1 MLPIET
7 WLFSWYS
14 FLTSLSG
21 LPDKEENDIN
31 MLPTKI
37 VVIGAGSAIFGLNT
51 ISALMGSEQL
61 RGSHL
66 ALVDRN
72 AETLALMARLA
83 ERLNREWDAQMTVTT
98 HTHHREALDGAA
110 FVVSAIEVP
119 PREKLWRSDFEI
131 PLKYGVRQPYA
142 ENGGP
147 GGFAHAA
154 RNIGPVLEIARDME
168 GACPDAWFLNF
179 TNPMM
184 RICDAIARYS
194 RIKVVGLCH
203 QIHAGYGMV
212 GYVLADDL
220 GFQVPEGTISTEAH
234 PDIWPRL
241 ERLAHQAMERVD
253 IKATGLNHFTWML
266 DLRDRHAG
274 EDLYPLF
281 AQRWAEFDPTFEP
294 LTRRVYYAFGRF
306 PIPGDEHLCEYLPW
320 LSDPLTKPWE
330 KYEISLYGWERMDQL
345 RGIGH
350 KEIAKMGDGRMDIA
364 HLRDVD
370 SEGALEVIEN
380 IAGAG
385 NHYHLAVNL
394 PNYGYITNLPEGAIV
409 EVPGLFSGAGVQAVG
424 VGPLPEPIA
433 ELCRRE
439 ITVARLCVDAAVHG
453 DRRVALQCL
462 LLDPV
467 ITDLDVAQQILDDY
481 LEAYREHLPQ
491 FW

>member
-1 MLPIET
+1 
-7 WLFSWYS
+7 
-14 FLTSLSG
+14 
-21 LPDKEENDIN
+21 

-51 ISALMGSEQL
+51 LSALMGSERL

-72 AETLALMARLA
+72 GETLALVARLA

-98 HTHHREALDGAA
+98 HTHHAEALEGAG
-110 FVVSAIEVP
+110 FVISAIEVP
-119 PREKLWRSDFEI
+119 PREKLWRSDYEI
-131 PLKYGVRQPYA
+131 TLKHGVRQPYA

-154 RNIGPVLEIARDME
+154 RNVGPVIEIVRDME
-168 GACPDAWFLNF
+168 EACPDAWFVNY

-203 QIHAGYGMV
+203 QIQAGYGMV
-212 GYVLADDL
+212 GYVLADVL
-220 GFQVPEGTISTEAH
+220 GIEVPEGTISTHAH
-234 PDIWPRL
+234 PQLWPRL
-241 ERLAHQAMERVD
+241 TRLAHQALERVD
-253 IKATGLNHFTWML
+253 IKAAGLNHFTWML
-266 DLRDRHAG
+266 DLRDRRTG

-281 AQRWAEFDPTFEP
+281 AERWASFDPTFEP
-294 LTRRVYYAFGRF
+294 LTRRVYRAFGWF

-320 LSDPLTKPWE
+320 ASDPVTKPWE
-330 KYEISLYGWERMDQL
+330 KYEISLYDWELMDQL
-345 RGIGH
+345 RGVFH
-350 KEIAKMGDGRMDIA
+350 ADIA
-364 HLRDVD
+364 QMAEGKATIDHLRDAD
-370 SEGALEVIEN
+370 SEGALEMVEN
-380 IAGAG
+380 VAGAG

-394 PNYGYITNLPEGAIV
+394 PNRGLIPNLPEGAIV
-409 EVPGLFSGAGVQAVG
+409 EVPGLVSGAGVQGVA

-439 ITVARLCVDAAVHG
+439 ITVVRLCVDAAIHG
-453 DRRVALQCL
+453 DRQAALQCL

-481 LEAYREHLPQ
+481 LETYRDYLPQ